1 LSSGN
6 NRILRFTES
15 GIYVDDYV
23 PAGSGGM
30 SQVFS
35 MAFGPDGD
43 LYVAANTPSQIM
55 RFGTENEALFTVTA
69 TTASTLPLTVNYA
82 TAAGTAVAGTS
93 YTATSGTFTFA
104 PGFTSD
110 TIRVPLL
117 DSGSQTAPLTFT
129 LTLSNPEAATLSRSQ
144 ATGTIAPSDQA
155 AKFYVVNDATSSL
168 GGTNTAY
175 KYQASGSGQAPFG
188 LSLNDLTPMGVAANA
203 AGTKEWVVDANA
215 TARGG
220 RRSRSGSAGGLPGR
234 AQLPGI
240 ATKGP
245 HTWLPAPAS
254 TNKVFKYTGAASRL
268 SGSQSAASSFSLAG
282 GKNGDPNPQDMV
294 T

>member
-144 ATGTIAPSDQA
+144 ATGTIAPSDQK
-155 AKFYVVNDATSSL
+155 AKFYVVNDATPTL

-175 KYQASGSGQAPFG
+175 KHQATGIAQAPFG
-188 LSLNDLTPMGVAANA
+188 LSLSDLDPRGVATNA
-203 AGTKEWVVDANA
+203 AGTTEWVVDANKNVSVYSP
-215 TARGG
+215 GG
-220 RRSRSGSAGGLPGR
+220 TLLDSWSAGGLSSS
-234 AQLPGI
+234 AQLTGI
-240 ATKGP
+240 VTNG
-245 HTWLPAPAS
+245 TDIWLVDSSAD
-254 TNKVFKYTGAASRL
+254 KVYKYTGAASLL
-268 SGSQSAASSFSLAG
+268 SGS
-282 GKNGDPNPQDMV
+282 P
-294 T
+294 